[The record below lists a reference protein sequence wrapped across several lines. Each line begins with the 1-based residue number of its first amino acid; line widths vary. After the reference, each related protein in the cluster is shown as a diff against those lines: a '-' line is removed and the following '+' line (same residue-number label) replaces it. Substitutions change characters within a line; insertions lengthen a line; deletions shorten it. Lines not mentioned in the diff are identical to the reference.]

1 MGVLQ
6 KQKTL
11 AGIHLFTINA
21 FVYIASVFYTP
32 FISAYYACNGISAA
46 QIGVLLT
53 IGPIVTIL
61 IQPLWA
67 KLSDRTQKRKQ
78 VLLLVAAGSGLSM
91 FLYYLG
97 GSFWGFL
104 FTTICVTSFTTAVIP
119 LCDAIVIHL
128 ANSKGI
134 RFSVLRMGGTIGY
147 ALMAV
152 FAGIFIRQHPSSQFW
167 LSFLGYTV
175 LFAFICGLPGGKPQ
189 ESKPEAVLKHT
200 HGGPGKIFTSYLIY
214 FVLAFA
220 CISQL
225 GLSFYS
231 GFIGPYILKKGYSQ
245 SVIGIMNCI
254 SAMSELPVLFLID
267 RLIAKVGTMK
277 ILFLSCILMGIRI
290 ALPIGN
296 GLVWVVLAQLLQGV
310 TYMTVYFSCVQFV
323 SRYARNGYQSR
334 GQSLLFTIQSGF
346 GAILGSLSGGI
357 LVEKFGYRN
366 AFLTMMVFI
375 FVCAGAT
382 AVLYIYKSKKRRQ
395 SEGNQRSEVSI
406 DEV

>member
-1 MGVLQ
+1 MGILQ

-11 AGIHLFTINA
+11 TGIHLFSINA
-21 FVYIASVFYTP
+21 FIYIASVFYSP

-46 QIGVLLT
+46 QIGILLT
-53 IGPIVTIL
+53 IGPMVTIL

-78 VLLLVAAGSGLSM
+78 VLMLVTVGSGFTM
-91 FLYYLG
+91 FFYYLG

-119 LCDAIVIHL
+119 LCDAIVIQM

-152 FAGIFIRQHPSSQFW
+152 FAGLFIRQHPSSQFW
-167 LSFLGYTV
+167 LSFLGYMV
-175 LFAFICGLPGGKPQ
+175 LFTFICSLPAGKPQ
-189 ESKPEAVLKHT
+189 ESNSKVVRNKAN
-200 HGGPGKIFTSYLIY
+200 GGPNRIFTSHLVY

-220 CISQL
+220 CISQF

-231 GFIGPYILKKGYSQ
+231 GFIGPYILKEGYSQ

-267 RLIAKVGTMK
+267 RLITRVGTMK
-277 ILFLSCILMGIRI
+277 ILFLSCILLGVRI
-290 ALPIGN
+290 ILPIGN
-296 GLVWVVLAQLLQGV
+296 GLMWIVLAQLLQGV

-323 SRYARNGYQSR
+323 SRYAKNGYQSR

-346 GAILGSLSGGI
+346 GSILGSLSGGA
-357 LVEKFGYRN
+357 LVEKFGYQN
-366 AFLTMMVFI
+366 AFLIMTVFI
-375 FVCAGAT
+375 FVCAGLT
-382 AVLYIYKSKKRRQ
+382 AVLYIIKSKKRRQ
-395 SEGNQRSEVSI
+395 SGGSKRSEVSI
-406 DEV
+406 DDV